1 MSSKIIGKL
10 RGALSVTQSRVVDLY
25 TRCKRWVVEA
35 YQAVVAWVGRM
46 LIVCTRMISRLRD
59 AVSINGDMA
68 RHGVLLLS
76 FGLILLSVKQV
87 SETPIPILGS
97 ILPPPACFSTALR
110 IILIVI
116 SLTFVITVVWIW
128 RKYKLK
134 GRLKLVAY
142 LISSLLLL
150 FALWLV
156 PPIPAIPVS
165 VSTSLGIIALAISL
179 IFIVAVFCRWL
190 ANKLEDFL
198 KGQFQYMYWLIFWLA
213 YIIGFLRGLSSVSVE
228 NIAYPYVSWLGLI
241 WFFVIV
247 IIYFRAIGQTG
258 KRK

>member
-1 MSSKIIGKL
+1 MSAKL
-10 RGALSVTQSRVVDLY
+10 IKKLKGS
-25 TRCKRWVVEA
+25 
-35 YQAVVAWVGRM
+35 
-46 LIVCTRMISRLRD
+46 I
-59 AVSINGDMA
+59 SINSGMA
-68 RHGVLLLS
+68 RNGILFLS
-76 FGLILLSVKQV
+76 FGLVLSAVKQV
-87 SETPIPILGS
+87 SEPYICGLIPILKL
-97 ILPPPACFSTALR
+97 IPPPPDCFSTALR

-165 VSTSLGIIALAISL
+165 VSTSLGIIALAVSL

-190 ANKLEDFL
+190 ASKLEDFL